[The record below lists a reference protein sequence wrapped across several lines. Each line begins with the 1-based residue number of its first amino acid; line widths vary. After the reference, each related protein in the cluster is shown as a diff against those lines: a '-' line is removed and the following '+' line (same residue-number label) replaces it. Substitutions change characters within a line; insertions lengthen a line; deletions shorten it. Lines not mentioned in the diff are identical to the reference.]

1 MNNDELM
8 HFGVKGMRWGI
19 RRYQNNDG
27 SLTSAGRK
35 RYGENLD
42 INDKSRT
49 NIAKIRKGEA
59 YRRLDIAKANN
70 STNSTRIA
78 ELQGRV
84 RSAKRTERQ
93 MKKVDK
99 GAKLAA
105 KGQTITSNNVK
116 SYMAIAA
123 STMASKGITMF
134 LNSRMSDLSSEG
146 RWTRGHQAVAE
157 GLNKIGSY
165 SVQALSAAY
174 VAKKAI
180 DNNNIRAYQHANLY
194 GKTSIK
200 SVGSSEYADVVKRR
214 NNK

>member
-1 MNNDELM
+1 MENELM

-93 MKKVDK
+93 MKK
-99 GAKLAA
+99 
-105 KGQTITSNNVK
+105 
-116 SYMAIAA
+116 
-123 STMASKGITMF
+123 
-134 LNSRMSDLSSEG
+134 
-146 RWTRGHQAVAE
+146 
-157 GLNKIGSY
+157 
-165 SVQALSAAY
+165 
-174 VAKKAI
+174 
-180 DNNNIRAYQHANLY
+180 
-194 GKTSIK
+194 
-200 SVGSSEYADVVKRR
+200 
-214 NNK
+214 